1 MSEIYISNIE
11 EVLVPG
17 ARATGDLAK
26 KVGQISPRSVWY
38 GADTTVLPKAP
49 DPAFMEYA
57 ASLGNETR
65 IVVPQGIN
73 FDNLSIRDGFSDPL
87 LQEMVR
93 GRTVESYIGDS
104 VLGSLVT
111 THGGLYVTGGS
122 HEAIEAANDK
132 GRYKEHA
139 EGVVDVPAGELCH
152 GIGDIAAAVHE
163 RLARGEP
170 VFVRHTRSG
179 GGLGNRHFSIGDDR
193 SIPTIE
199 EIQTILAGSHYDL
212 WENGSAL
219 VEEVLDLESSPG
231 VAFTAESGIAY
242 DFAQVTKGRNYN
254 GCWSPIPPEVVANPE
269 QLTRIG
275 DHMAHRLGEL
285 GFKGYADTDL
295 GILRDGGIVGF
306 EINGRSN
313 GVRHAVSVGETVW
326 KTPWREWRARG
337 LATKAID
344 NFALRQAATFG
355 ELHQAMQD
363 SGLPLAS
370 PDNPTGVVI
379 NIPPAGNLAG
389 IQVLAEG
396 YKEAESIY
404 QATVDA
410 IGHPVDNKEDFPLF
424 KGARA

>member
-17 ARATGDLAK
+17 AGATEDLAI
-26 KVGQISPRSVWY
+26 KVGQISPRSIWY
-38 GADTTVLPKAP
+38 GAETTVLPTDP
-49 DPAFMEYA
+49 DPAFMDYA
-57 ASLGNETR
+57 GSLGNETR
-65 IVVPQGIN
+65 ILVPQGIN
-73 FDNLSIRDGFSDPL
+73 FDNLSIRDGFSDPA
-87 LQEMVR
+87 LQELVR
-93 GRTVESYIGDS
+93 GKTVESYIGDS
-104 VLGSLVT
+104 ALGSLVT

-132 GRYKEHA
+132 GRYREHA
-139 EGVVDVPAGELCH
+139 EGVVAVPAGELRH
-152 GIGDIAAAVHE
+152 GISEIAAAVHQ

-179 GGLGNRHFSIGDDR
+179 GGLGNRHFPVGDDR
-193 SIPTIE
+193 STPTIE
-199 EIQTILAGSHYDL
+199 EIQEILAGNHYDL

-242 DFAQVTKGRNYN
+242 DFAQVTSDHNYN
-254 GCWSPIPPEVVANPE
+254 GCWSPIPPEVVAHPE
-269 QLTRIG
+269 QLTHIG
-275 DHMAHRLGEL
+275 NHLARRLGAL
-285 GFKGYADTDL
+285 GFQGRADTDL
-295 GILRDGGIVGF
+295 GILHDGSIVGF

-313 GVRHAVSVGETVW
+313 AVRHAISVGETLW
-326 KTPWREWRARG
+326 RTPWHEWRARG

-344 NFALRQAATFG
+344 NFVLRQKATFG

-363 SGLPLAS
+363 GGLPMAN
-370 PDNPTGVVI
+370 PNNPTGVVI

-404 QATVDA
+404 QATIDV
-410 IGHPVDNKEDFPLF
+410 IGHPGHNKEDFPLF
-424 KGARA
+424 NGVRA